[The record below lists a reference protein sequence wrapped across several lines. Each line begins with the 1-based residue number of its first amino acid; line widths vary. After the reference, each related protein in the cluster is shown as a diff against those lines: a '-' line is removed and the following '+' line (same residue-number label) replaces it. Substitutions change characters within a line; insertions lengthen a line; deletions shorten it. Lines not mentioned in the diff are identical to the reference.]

1 MRTRCSAAT
10 ATAEMSGLA
19 ALLDLEFF
27 RNALLAGALASV
39 LCGVVGTFVVLKR
52 LVSIS
57 GGVAHAAFGGLGAAY
72 WAGLEPRL
80 GAVVVATASA
90 VGLGFLDGRRARGQD
105 AAIGVLWA
113 VGMAV
118 GLVFLHLTPGYAP
131 NLLGF
136 LFGNILMV
144 SPADLWLAPGADV
157 VVLALLALYGKEL
170 VAVAFDEECARLQGV
185 PVRLYS
191 ILLLVLVALAVVVLL
206 QLVGIVLVI
215 ALLTI
220 PPLIAQRLARSL
232 AATVATSIAIGLV
245 LTTGGLLIS
254 YRLDLPSGPT
264 MVLLGAALLGV
275 AQLRRPR
282 AVRRPTAARG

>member
-1 MRTRCSAAT
+1 MADFGT
-10 ATAEMSGLA
+10 
-19 ALLDLEFF
+19 LLGLEFF
-27 RNALLAGALASV
+27 RNALMAGVLASV

-52 LVSIS
+52 MVAIS

-72 WAGLEPRL
+72 WAGLDPRL
-80 GAVVVATASA
+80 GAVAVAAASA
-90 VGLGFLDGRRARGQD
+90 VGLGIVDGRRARGQD

-118 GLVFLHLTPGYAP
+118 GLVFVHLTPGYAP

-144 SPADLWLAPGADV
+144 SPTDLWIAAGADV
-157 VVLALLALYGKEL
+157 AVLLLFALYGKEM

-185 PVRLYS
+185 PVRLFS
-191 ILLLVLVALAVVVLL
+191 ILLLLLVALSVVVLL

-220 PPLIAQRLARSL
+220 PPLVAQRLARSL
-232 AATVATSIAIGLV
+232 AATVATSIAVGLV
-245 LTTGGLLIS
+245 LTVGGLLIS

-264 MVLLGAALLGV
+264 MVLLGAVALGLV
-275 AQLRRPR
+275 QLRRPR
-282 AVRRPTAARG
+282 AVRPAAAGRA

>member
-1 MRTRCSAAT
+1 MT
-10 ATAEMSGLA
+10 GLA
-19 ALLDLEFF
+19 ALLELEFF

-72 WAGLEPRL
+72 WAGLDPRL
-80 GAVVVATASA
+80 GAVVVAAASA

-144 SPADLWLAPGADV
+144 SSADLWLALGADV
-157 VVLALLALYGKEL
+157 VVLGLLALFGKEL

-191 ILLLVLVALAVVVLL
+191 ILLLVLVALSVVVLL

-220 PPLIAQRLARSL
+220 PPLVAQRLARSL

-282 AVRRPTAARG
+282 AVRTPPGARA

>member
-1 MRTRCSAAT
+1 MADF
-10 ATAEMSGLA
+10 G
-19 ALLDLEFF
+19 ALLELEFF
-27 RNALLAGALASV
+27 RNALIAGMLASV

-52 LVSIS
+52 MVSIS

-72 WAGLEPRL
+72 WAGLDPRL
-80 GAVVVATASA
+80 GAVAVAAASA
-90 VGLGFLDGRRARGQD
+90 VGLGILDGRRARGQD

-144 SPADLWLAPGADV
+144 STADLWIAAGADAA
-157 VVLALLALYGKEL
+157 VLLLFALYGKEM

-185 PVRLYS
+185 PVRLFS
-191 ILLLVLVALAVVVLL
+191 ILLLLLVALSVVVLL

-220 PPLIAQRLARSL
+220 PPLVAQRLARSL
-232 AATVATSIAIGLV
+232 AATVATSIGVGLM
-245 LTTGGLLIS
+245 LTVGGLLIS

-264 MVLLGAALLGV
+264 MVLLGAVALGLV
-275 AQLRRPR
+275 QLRRPG
-282 AVRRPTAARG
+282 AVRPAAAERA

>member
-1 MRTRCSAAT
+1 MDV
-10 ATAEMSGLA
+10 LA
-19 ALLDLEFF
+19 GMWELGFF
-27 RNALLAGALASV
+27 RDALLAGALASV

-52 LVSIS
+52 QVSIS

-72 WAGLEPRL
+72 WAGLDPRV
-80 GAVVVATASA
+80 GAVAVAVASA
-90 VGLGFLDGRRARGQD
+90 VGLGFLDGERARRQD

-113 VGMAV
+113 VGMAI

-136 LFGNILMV
+136 LFGNILLV
-144 SPADLWLAPGADV
+144 TAADLWIAVAADV
-157 VVLALLALYGKEL
+157 VVVLLLVLFGKEV

-185 PVRLYS
+185 PVRVYS
-191 ILLLVLVALAVVVLL
+191 ILLLTLVALSVVALL

-220 PPLIAQRLARSL
+220 PPLIAQRLVRSFR
-232 AATVATSIAIGLV
+232 ATVAASIAVCLM
-245 LTTGGLLIS
+245 LTTGGLVLS
-254 YRLDLPSGPT
+254 YLLDLPSGPT
-264 MVLLGAALLGV
+264 MVLLGALALGA

-282 AVRRPTAARG
+282 AVRGS

>member
-1 MRTRCSAAT
+1 MAEAT
-10 ATAEMSGLA
+10 GLA
-19 ALLDLEFF
+19 ALLELEFF

-72 WAGLEPRL
+72 WAGLDPRL
-80 GAVVVATASA
+80 GAVAVAAASA

-113 VGMAV
+113 VGMAA

-144 SPADLWLAPGADV
+144 SVADLWLAVGADV
-157 VVLALLALYGKEL
+157 VVLVLLALYGKEL

-185 PVRLYS
+185 PVRVHS
-191 ILLLVLVALAVVVLL
+191 ILLLVLVALSVVVLL

-220 PPLIAQRLARSL
+220 PPLIAQRVARSL
-232 AATVATSIAIGLV
+232 AATIATSIAVGLV
-245 LTTGGLLIS
+245 LTVGGLLIS

-264 MVLLGAALLGV
+264 MVLLGAAGLGL

-282 AVRRPTAARG
+282 AVRSTPGARA

>member
-1 MRTRCSAAT
+1 MADF
-10 ATAEMSGLA
+10 G
-19 ALLDLEFF
+19 ALLGLEFF
-27 RNALLAGALASV
+27 RNALMAGVLASV

-52 LVSIS
+52 MVAIS

-72 WAGLEPRL
+72 WAGLDPRL
-80 GAVVVATASA
+80 GAVAVAAASA
-90 VGLGFLDGRRARGQD
+90 VGLGIVDGRRARGQD

-118 GLVFLHLTPGYAP
+118 GLVFVHLTPGYAP

-144 SPADLWLAPGADV
+144 SPTDLWIAAGADV
-157 VVLALLALYGKEL
+157 AVLLLFALYGKEM

-185 PVRLYS
+185 PVRLFS
-191 ILLLVLVALAVVVLL
+191 ILLLLLVALSVVVLL

-220 PPLIAQRLARSL
+220 PPLVAQRLARSL
-232 AATVATSIAIGLV
+232 AATVATSIAVGLV
-245 LTTGGLLIS
+245 LTVGGLLIS

-264 MVLLGAALLGV
+264 MVLLGAVALGLV
-275 AQLRRPR
+275 QLRRPR
-282 AVRRPTAARG
+282 AVRPAAAGRA

>member
-1 MRTRCSAAT
+1 MGEA
-10 ATAEMSGLA
+10 SGLA
-19 ALLDLEFF
+19 ALLELEFF

-80 GAVVVATASA
+80 GAVAVAAASA
-90 VGLGFLDGRRARGQD
+90 IGLGLIDGRRSRGQD

-144 SPADLWLAPGADV
+144 SPADLWIAAVADLV
-157 VVLALLALYGKEL
+157 VVVLLALYGKEL

-185 PVRLYS
+185 PVRVHS
-191 ILLLVLVALAVVVLL
+191 ILLLVLVALSVVVLL

-220 PPLIAQRLARSL
+220 PPLVALRLVRSL
-232 AATVATSIAIGLV
+232 AATVATAIGVGLV
-245 LTTGGLLIS
+245 LTVGGLLVS

-264 MVLLGAALLGV
+264 MVLLGAGALGL
-275 AQLRRPR
+275 AQLRRPA
-282 AVRRPTAARG
+282 AVRRPSGAAD

>member
-1 MRTRCSAAT
+1 MADF
-10 ATAEMSGLA
+10 G
-19 ALLDLEFF
+19 ALLELEFF
-27 RNALLAGALASV
+27 RNALMAGMLASV

-52 LVSIS
+52 MVSIS

-72 WAGLEPRL
+72 WAGLDPRL
-80 GAVVVATASA
+80 GAVAVAAASA
-90 VGLGFLDGRRARGQD
+90 VGLGILDGRRARGQD

-144 SPADLWLAPGADV
+144 STADLWIAAGADAA
-157 VVLALLALYGKEL
+157 VLLLFALYGKEM

-185 PVRLYS
+185 PVRLFS
-191 ILLLVLVALAVVVLL
+191 ILLLLLVALSVVVLL

-220 PPLIAQRLARSL
+220 PPLVAQRLARSL
-232 AATVATSIAIGLV
+232 AATVAASIAVGLM
-245 LTTGGLLIS
+245 LTVGGLLIS

-264 MVLLGAALLGV
+264 MVLLGALALGLV
-275 AQLRRPR
+275 QFRRPG
-282 AVRRPTAARG
+282 AVRPAAAERA

>member
-1 MRTRCSAAT
+1 MG
-10 ATAEMSGLA
+10 EMSGLA
-19 ALLDLEFF
+19 ALLELEFF

-72 WAGLEPRL
+72 WAGLDPRL
-80 GAVVVATASA
+80 GAVAVAAASA
-90 VGLGFLDGRRARGQD
+90 IGLGFADGRRARGQD

-144 SPADLWLAPGADV
+144 APADLWIAAGADLA
-157 VVLALLALYGKEL
+157 VLLLLALFGKEM

-185 PVRLYS
+185 PVRLFS
-191 ILLLVLVALAVVVLL
+191 ILLLLLVALSVVVLL

-220 PPLIAQRLARSL
+220 PPLVAQRLVRSL
-232 AATVATSIAIGLV
+232 AATVAVSIAIGLA
-245 LTTGGLLIS
+245 LTVGGLLVS

-264 MVLLGAALLGV
+264 MVLLGAALLGL

-282 AVRRPTAARG
+282 AVRPAAPGRA

>member
-1 MRTRCSAAT
+1 MDSIAGMW
-10 ATAEMSGLA
+10 ELG
-19 ALLDLEFF
+19 FF
-27 RNALLAGALASV
+27 RDALLAGALASV

-72 WAGLEPRL
+72 WAGWEPRL
-80 GAVVVATASA
+80 GAVAVAVASA
-90 VGLGFLDGRRARGQD
+90 VGLGFLDGDRARRQD

-113 VGMAV
+113 VGMAI

-136 LFGNILMV
+136 LFGNILLV
-144 SPADLWLAPGADV
+144 SAADLWLAGIAD
-157 VVLALLALYGKEL
+157 LAVILLLALFGREL

-185 PVRLYS
+185 PVRLFS
-191 ILLLVLVALAVVVLL
+191 ILLLALVALSVVALL

-220 PPLIAQRLARSL
+220 PPLVAQRLVRSL
-232 AATVATSIAIGLV
+232 RATVLVSIAICLALTSGGLV
-245 LTTGGLLIS
+245 LSYLL
-254 YRLDLPSGPT
+254 DWPSGPT
-264 MVLLGAALLGV
+264 MVLLGALALGA

-282 AVRRPTAARG
+282 AVRTAPVA

>member
-1 MRTRCSAAT
+1 
-10 ATAEMSGLA
+10 MSGLA

-144 SPADLWLAPGADV
+144 SPADLWLALGADV

-191 ILLLVLVALAVVVLL
+191 ILLLVLVALSVVVLL

>member
-1 MRTRCSAAT
+1 MHDFA
-10 ATAEMSGLA
+10 GL
-19 ALLDLEFF
+19 LELEFF
-27 RNALLAGALASV
+27 RNALIAGALASL

-52 LVSIS
+52 MVSIS

-72 WAGLEPRL
+72 WAGIDPRF
-80 GAVVVATASA
+80 GAVAVAAASA
-90 VGLGFLDGRRARGQD
+90 VALGSLDGQRARRHD

-136 LFGNILMV
+136 LFGNILLV
-144 SPADLWLAPGADV
+144 STADLWLAAGADL

-170 VAVAFDEECARLQGV
+170 VAVAFDEEFARLQGV
-185 PVRLYS
+185 PVRLFS
-191 ILLLVLVALAVVVLL
+191 ILLLMLVALSVVVLL

-220 PPLIAQRLARSL
+220 PPLVAQRLARSL
-232 AATVATSIAIGLV
+232 AATVATAIGVGLA
-245 LTTGGLLIS
+245 LTVGGLLLS

-264 MVLLGAALLGV
+264 MVLLGAVALGL

-282 AVRRPTAARG
+282 AVRPVAAGRA

>member
-1 MRTRCSAAT
+1 MADF
-10 ATAEMSGLA
+10 G
-19 ALLDLEFF
+19 ALLGLEFF
-27 RNALLAGALASV
+27 RNALMAGVLASV

-52 LVSIS
+52 MVAIS

-72 WAGLEPRL
+72 WAGLDPRL
-80 GAVVVATASA
+80 GAVAVAAASA
-90 VGLGFLDGRRARGQD
+90 VGLGIVDGRRARGQD

-118 GLVFLHLTPGYAP
+118 GLVFVHLTPGYAP

-144 SPADLWLAPGADV
+144 SPTDLWIAAGADV
-157 VVLALLALYGKEL
+157 AVLLLFALFGKEM

-185 PVRLYS
+185 PVRLFS
-191 ILLLVLVALAVVVLL
+191 ILLLLLVALSVVVLL

-220 PPLIAQRLARSL
+220 PPLVAQRLARSL
-232 AATVATSIAIGLV
+232 AATVATSIAVGLV
-245 LTTGGLLIS
+245 LTVGGLLIS

-264 MVLLGAALLGV
+264 MVLLGAVALGLV
-275 AQLRRPR
+275 QLRRPR
-282 AVRRPTAARG
+282 AVRPAAAGRA

>member
-1 MRTRCSAAT
+1 MAEAT
-10 ATAEMSGLA
+10 GLA
-19 ALLDLEFF
+19 ALLELEFF

-72 WAGLEPRL
+72 WAGLDPRL
-80 GAVVVATASA
+80 GAVVVAAASA

-144 SPADLWLAPGADV
+144 SSADLWLALGADV
-157 VVLALLALYGKEL
+157 VVLGLLALFGKEL

-191 ILLLVLVALAVVVLL
+191 ILLLVLVALSVVVLL

-220 PPLIAQRLARSL
+220 PPLVAQRLARSL
-232 AATVATSIAIGLV
+232 AATVATSIAIGLA

-282 AVRRPTAARG
+282 AVRTPPGARA

>member
-1 MRTRCSAAT
+1 MADF
-10 ATAEMSGLA
+10 G
-19 ALLDLEFF
+19 ALLGLEFF
-27 RNALLAGALASV
+27 RNALMAGVLASV

-52 LVSIS
+52 MVAIS

-72 WAGLEPRL
+72 WAGLDPRL
-80 GAVVVATASA
+80 GAVAVAAASA
-90 VGLGFLDGRRARGQD
+90 VGLGIVDGRRARGQD

-118 GLVFLHLTPGYAP
+118 GLVFVHLTPGYAP

-144 SPADLWLAPGADV
+144 SPTDLWIAAGADV
-157 VVLALLALYGKEL
+157 AVLLLFALFGKEM

-185 PVRLYS
+185 PVRLFS
-191 ILLLVLVALAVVVLL
+191 ILLLLLVALSVVVLL

-220 PPLIAQRLARSL
+220 PPLVAQRLARSL
-232 AATVATSIAIGLV
+232 AATVAMSIAVGLV
-245 LTTGGLLIS
+245 LTVGGLLIS

-264 MVLLGAALLGV
+264 MVLLGAVALGLV
-275 AQLRRPR
+275 QLRRPR
-282 AVRRPTAARG
+282 AVRPAAAGRA

>member
-1 MRTRCSAAT
+1 MADF
-10 ATAEMSGLA
+10 G
-19 ALLDLEFF
+19 ALLGLEFF
-27 RNALLAGALASV
+27 RNALMAGVLASV

-52 LVSIS
+52 MVAIS

-72 WAGLEPRL
+72 WAGLDPRL
-80 GAVVVATASA
+80 GAVAVAAASA
-90 VGLGFLDGRRARGQD
+90 VGLGIVDGRRARGQD

-118 GLVFLHLTPGYAP
+118 GLVFVHLTPGYAP

-144 SPADLWLAPGADV
+144 SPTDLWIAAGADV
-157 VVLALLALYGKEL
+157 AVLLLFTLFGKEM

-185 PVRLYS
+185 PVRLFS
-191 ILLLVLVALAVVVLL
+191 ILLLLLVALSVVVLL

-220 PPLIAQRLARSL
+220 PPLVAQRLARSL
-232 AATVATSIAIGLV
+232 AATVATSIAVGLV
-245 LTTGGLLIS
+245 LTVGGLLLS

-264 MVLLGAALLGV
+264 MVLLGAVALGLV
-275 AQLRRPR
+275 QLRRPR
-282 AVRRPTAARG
+282 AVRPAAAGRA

>member
-1 MRTRCSAAT
+1 MT
-10 ATAEMSGLA
+10 GLA
-19 ALLDLEFF
+19 ALLELEFF

-72 WAGLEPRL
+72 WAGLDPRL
-80 GAVVVATASA
+80 GAVVVAAASA

-144 SPADLWLAPGADV
+144 SSADLWLALGADV
-157 VVLALLALYGKEL
+157 VVLGLLALFGKEL

-191 ILLLVLVALAVVVLL
+191 ILLLVLVALSVVVLL

-220 PPLIAQRLARSL
+220 PPLVAQRLARSL
-232 AATVATSIAIGLV
+232 AATVATSIAIGLA

-282 AVRRPTAARG
+282 AVRTPPGARA

>member
-1 MRTRCSAAT
+1 MAEAT
-10 ATAEMSGLA
+10 GLA
-19 ALLDLEFF
+19 ALLELEFF

-72 WAGLEPRL
+72 WAGLDPRL
-80 GAVVVATASA
+80 GAVAVAAASA

-113 VGMAV
+113 VGMAA

-144 SPADLWLAPGADV
+144 SVADLWLAVGADV
-157 VVLALLALYGKEL
+157 VVLVLLALYGKEL

-185 PVRLYS
+185 PVRVHS
-191 ILLLVLVALAVVVLL
+191 ILLLVLVALSVVVLL

-220 PPLIAQRLARSL
+220 PPLIAQRVARSL
-232 AATVATSIAIGLV
+232 AATIATSIAVGLV
-245 LTTGGLLIS
+245 LTVGGLLIS

-264 MVLLGAALLGV
+264 MVLLGAAGLGL

-282 AVRRPTAARG
+282 AVRPTPGARA